1 MIIRT
6 KNSDNHIFTYI
17 YIPYSPLCYF
27 VPLDAIGLSPS
38 CQSLP
43 MSARRCFCSIL
54 AAAQAIADQIFAA
67 LLLPQLL
74 ILVPATA

>member
-6 KNSDNHIFTYI
+6 KRIAHRIFSIFAIITCHYI
-17 YIPYSPLCYF
+17 YHCEIH
-27 VPLDAIGLSPS
+27 AMGLSPS
-38 CQSLP
+38 CQSLL
-43 MSARRCFCSIL
+43 FVFVHL
-54 AAAQAIADQIFAA
+54 AAAQAIADQIFAG